1 VPPALRGALGSLG
14 ISVRT
19 FNPYLDRMRIKYANV
34 GRPARTKASLVARA
48 IQDRLVDVDDL

>member
-48 IQDRLVDVDDL
+48 IQDWVMSR